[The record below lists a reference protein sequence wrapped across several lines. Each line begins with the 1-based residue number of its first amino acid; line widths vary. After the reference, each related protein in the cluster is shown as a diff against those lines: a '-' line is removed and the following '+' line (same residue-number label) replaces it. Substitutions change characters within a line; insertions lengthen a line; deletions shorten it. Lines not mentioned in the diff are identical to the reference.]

1 MTKRDPRHDILFDPV
16 QIGSKT
22 IRNRFYAVPHSAGMG
37 VEKPRSQAAFRGM
50 KAQGGWGA
58 VCNEF
63 SPVSYDSDTSP
74 SLSSHMWDDEDA
86 RCLQLMCES
95 VHEHGALAGI
105 ELTHLGGSMVS
116 NYTRWPTVAPSAI
129 PVGDPTLV
137 PKAMS
142 LSDIQRVQSD
152 WVDAA
157 KRARDAG
164 FDIIYVMAT
173 DLPMQFLSPYVN
185 QRQDQYGGSFENR
198 ARFYLETLER
208 VRDAVGSDCAIATR
222 MGIGGM
228 RERGVTNEEGLQ
240 LIAQADPLIDLW
252 DVNIEVGDP
261 AVELGASRGYPQGF
275 QRHIGEWVRQAT
287 TKPIVGVGR
296 LTDPDVMVDLI
307 KAGVCDLIG
316 GARPSIADPFLPQ
329 KIREGRYD
337 DIRECIGCNMCA
349 KTAEF
354 GAPHLNCTQNA
365 TAGEEFRRGWNPE
378 VFGEADNNNRNALI
392 VGGGPAGMECA
403 IVLAKRGF
411 DNVHLVESR
420 DELGGHMRWVRDLP
434 GLQTWSRVVEWR
446 ASQLQRLKGVTVAL
460 NRSLDLEGILDY
472 GADLVVMATGSTWS
486 PDPVLEQLDLDP
498 SRVLLPEQIMD
509 EGLRPEG
516 SDVMVYDLDGY
527 YVGVGLA
534 ELLASEGYS
543 VSIVTPGSD
552 LAPRTYYTGEAGI
565 IRPRLR
571 ELGVSVWTGRSITRF
586 ADGSASLESEFEPAI
601 DVRAESLVVVSRRTS
616 DDHLYLQL
624 SADPEQL
631 EDAGIESVYQIG
643 DCVAPRVLADAI
655 FDGHRLGREIDS
667 ANPAVPKP
675 HRRER
680 FVLVADEEG
689 AAESE
694 RVSTFWETSGTG
706 QAESKTP

>member
-1 MTKRDPRHDILFDPV
+1 
-16 QIGSKT
+16 
-22 IRNRFYAVPHSAGMG
+22 
-37 VEKPRSQAAFRGM
+37 
-50 KAQGGWGA
+50 
-58 VCNEF
+58 
-63 SPVSYDSDTSP
+63 
-74 SLSSHMWDDEDA
+74 
-86 RCLQLMCES
+86 MCES

-105 ELTHLGGSMVS
+105 ELTHLGGSMTS
-116 NYTRWPTVAPSAI
+116 NFTRWPTMAPSAI

-142 LSDIQRVQSD
+142 LRDVQRVQSD

-157 KRARDAG
+157 RRARDAG

-185 QRQDQYGGSFENR
+185 ERQDQYGGSFENR
-198 ARFYLETLER
+198 ARFYLETLEK

-228 RERGVTNEEGLQ
+228 RERGVTDEEGLQ
-240 LIAQADPLIDLW
+240 LIARADPLVDLW

-296 LTDPDVMVDLI
+296 LTDPDFMVDLI
-307 KAGVCDLIG
+307 KSGVCDLIG
-316 GARPSIADPFLPQ
+316 GARPSIADPFLPT

-337 DIRECIGCNMCA
+337 DIRECIGCNICA

-378 VFGEADNNNRNALI
+378 VFAEASNKDKNVLI

-403 IVLAKRGF
+403 MVTAKRGF
-411 DNVHLVESR
+411 ANVHIVESR
-420 DELGGHMRWVRDLP
+420 DELGGHMRWVRNLP

-446 ASQLQRLKGVTVAL
+446 ASQLQRLKEVTVVL
-460 NRSLDLEGILDY
+460 NRPLDLHEILDY
-472 GADLVVMATGSTWS
+472 GADLVVIATGSMWS
-486 PDPVLEQLDLDP
+486 PDPVVEQLEVD
-498 SRVLLPEQIMD
+498 RTAVLLPEQIMD

-516 SDVMVYDLDGY
+516 KNVIVYDLDGY

-534 ELLASEGYS
+534 ELLAAEGYS
-543 VSIVTPGSD
+543 VSIVTPTPD

-571 ELGVSVWTGRSITRF
+571 ELGVAVRTGRSITRF
-586 ADGSASLESEFEPAI
+586 ADGVARLESEFEPSMDI
-601 DVRAESLVVVSRRTS
+601 PVETLVVVSRRTS
-616 DDHLYLQL
+616 TNDLYLQL
-624 SADPEQL
+624 AADPDQL
-631 EDAGIESVYQIG
+631 KDAGIESVFQIG

-655 FDGHRLGREIDS
+655 FDGHRLAREIDS
-667 ANPAVPKP
+667 ADPAVPRP

-680 FVLVADEEG
+680 FVLLDEE
-689 AAESE
+689 
-694 RVSTFWETSGTG
+694 T
-706 QAESKTP
+706 